1 MKLFVNT
8 KELTDKTKNGK
19 NIPSL
24 KMVEVVLVQCN
35 LVDNQSQHNSEVL
48 YTLTPNRSY
57 AYRLNF
63 EGSNLAFLKTYN
75 NEPDDIKIT
84 FTNENG
90 RPLEIEENV
99 NLTLLINKKKR
110 HLIL

>member
-1 MKLFVNT
+1 
-8 KELTDKTKNGK
+8 
-19 NIPSL
+19 
-24 KMVEVVLVQCN
+24 MVEVVLVQCS

-75 NEPDDIKIT
+75 NEPDDI
-84 FTNENG
+84 
-90 RPLEIEENV
+90 
-99 NLTLLINKKKR
+99 
-110 HLIL
+110 